1 VPVSAGLADAAH
13 RALIDWYTLS
23 AERTPG
29 SRWERSEDE
38 LLVDAPHPFPFLKN
52 VIRAHDRPDGAEL
65 ISRAEKFFGAGSGFS
80 VYTRPTGEDE
90 DLEQACRVAGLTL
103 AMERY
108 PEMVCERRVK
118 IPALPARAE
127 IREVESPEEEEAF
140 WEVCGESYP
149 SLGFPPDLFTIY
161 APGYLT
167 EPPFEAC
174 LGWLDGRPAA
184 SALLAIVGDV
194 GLVGWV
200 ATLPDARGQGL
211 GEACTAWVTNR
222 IFEQG
227 ASLATLQ
234 ASPMGEP
241 VYTRMGYEEIFGY
254 RLWLR
259 ATPP

>member
-1 VPVSAGLADAAH
+1 MATAQAERAHLA
-13 RALIDWYTLS
+13 LLDWYTVS

-29 SRWERSEDE
+29 TRWERSEDE
-38 LLVDAPHPFPFLKN
+38 LLVSAAHPFPFLRN
-52 VIRAHDRPDGAEL
+52 AIRAHDRPDGAGL
-65 ISRAEKFFGAGSGFS
+65 IARAEEFFGPDSGYS
-80 VYTRPTGEDE
+80 VYTRPGGQDE
-90 DLEQACRVAGLTL
+90 DLEQACRDAGLTL
-103 AMERY
+103 FMERY
-108 PEMVCERRVK
+108 PEMVCEQRVE

-127 IREVESPEEEEAF
+127 VREVESPEEEAAF

-149 SLGFPPDLFTIY
+149 SLGFPADLFTIY
-161 APGYLT
+161 EPGYLT

-174 LGWLDGRPAA
+174 LAWLDGRPAA
-184 SALLAIVGDV
+184 SALLTIVGDV
-194 GLVGWV
+194 GVVGWV
-200 ATLPDARGQGL
+200 ATEPAARGRGL

-241 VYTRMGYEEIFGY
+241 IYDRMGYKEIFGY

-259 ATPP
+259 AAPD